1 MDALTASLEIWRA
14 EGNRSEVAKE
24 LCSLGVARWTAG
36 DLEAGR
42 AMLRESI
49 EIGKEIGDESRQS
62 TALSNLAAFE
72 VGAGRPQQAIDLLK
86 QAQAIDEKLGNVW
99 GCAIIQANMVS
110 AMLRAGRADEAYAS
124 LAGRADSIVSFGDIE
139 LTIEVIELFAGIFG
153 LRGDA
158 GRAARMV
165 GTAEA
170 LRDQAGMPMRRTDAG
185 LLEEYIAAVRDSA
198 GPRAWDEQ
206 RRIGHGRGA
215 DEAIADALAD
225 AGAA

>member
-24 LCSLGVARWTAG
+24 LCSLGVARWQAG
-36 DLEAGR
+36 NLEAGR
-42 AMLRESI
+42 ALLRESI
-49 EIGKEIGDESRQS
+49 EIGVEIGDEGRQA
-62 TALSNLAAFE
+62 TALSNLGAME
-72 VGAGRPQQAIDLLK
+72 VGAGNVQQGIVLLERAQEIDGR
-86 QAQAIDEKLGNVW
+86 LGNVW
-99 GCAIIQANMVS
+99 GGAIIQANLAG
-110 AMLRAGRADEAYAS
+110 AMLRAGRADDAYAS
-124 LAGRADSIVSFGDIE
+124 LAGRAASIVSFGDIE

-153 LRGDA
+153 RRGDA

-170 LRDQAGMPMRRTDAG
+170 LRDQAGMPIRGTDAG